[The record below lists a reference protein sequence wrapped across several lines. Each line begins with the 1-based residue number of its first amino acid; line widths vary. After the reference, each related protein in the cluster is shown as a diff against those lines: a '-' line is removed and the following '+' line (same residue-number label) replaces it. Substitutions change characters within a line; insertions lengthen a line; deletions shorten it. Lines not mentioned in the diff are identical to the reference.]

1 MIWIRKEVRV
11 KRTDFD
17 TSRRVEEYIVGL
29 DVSMDDMLAM

>member
-1 MIWIRKEVRV
+1 M

-29 DVSMDDMLAM
+29 DVSMDDMLVM